1 MKFYLFFLKKKPK
14 ELYAFTMDKS
24 IKENF
29 EFQRNMDLFLV
40 EKVELDKYLGMVFM
54 NKNKD
59 KMIHK
64 DILNDGEQ
72 DYEIYATV
80 FESTSLS
87 ESCEY
92 INSTCQ
98 SIRDIIHQ
106 YSVKKKYLKSI
117 LFLTDVIKIENKV
130 PTLKI
135 NTFKLFYEIFKETFF
150 ETENIEI

>member
-1 MKFYLFFLKKKPK
+1 
-14 ELYAFTMDKS
+14 
-24 IKENF
+24 
-29 EFQRNMDLFLV
+29 MDLFLL
-40 EKVELDKYLGMVFM
+40 EKVELDKHVGMVFM

-150 ETENIEI
+150 ETEDIKI